1 MWDSGDVDKDM
12 VMLTLTK
19 RVTLFHLSETIPIVA
34 TLLENITLQ
43 NPWDTYL
50 GDCSVVDEYLADKPV
65 RSAWLPAHYLNVF
78 LRAVGQPAFVNN
90 PILGAA
96 IFASLFVKEWQVGT
110 GCLLGGSIAT
120 LTELVGAV
128 PFNEGTTFCNLLV
141 TEELKCHY

>member
-1 MWDSGDVDKDM
+1 M
-12 VMLTLTK
+12 
-19 RVTLFHLSETIPIVA
+19 
-34 TLLENITLQ
+34 
-43 NPWDTYL
+43 
-50 GDCSVVDEYLADKPV
+50 VDEYLADKPV

-128 PFNEGTTFCNLLV
+128 PFKEGTLSTIPIRTDLFD
-141 TEELKCHY
+141 

>member
-1 MWDSGDVDKDM
+1 M
-12 VMLTLTK
+12 
-19 RVTLFHLSETIPIVA
+19 
-34 TLLENITLQ
+34 
-43 NPWDTYL
+43 
-50 GDCSVVDEYLADKPV
+50 VDEYLADKPV

-120 LTELVGAV
+120 LTELVGAGQ
-128 PFNEGTTFCNLLV
+128 GTLNTIPIRTDLFD
-141 TEELKCHY
+141 

>member
-1 MWDSGDVDKDM
+1 MCALRSYLPHCIRIPTQGDAA
-12 VMLTLTK
+12 
-19 RVTLFHLSETIPIVA
+19 F
-34 TLLENITLQ
+34 Q

-65 RSAWLPAHYLNVF
+65 RSAWLLAHYLNVF

-120 LTELVGAV
+120 LTELVGAA
-128 PFNEGTTFCNLLV
+128 PFNEGTLNTIPIRTDLFD
-141 TEELKCHY
+141 